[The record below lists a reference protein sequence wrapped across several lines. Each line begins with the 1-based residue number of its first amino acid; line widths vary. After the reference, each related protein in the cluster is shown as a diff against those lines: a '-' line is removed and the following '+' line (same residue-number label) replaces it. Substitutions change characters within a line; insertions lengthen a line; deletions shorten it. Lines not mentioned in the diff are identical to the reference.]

1 MLFLLPP
8 SETKLDGG
16 SGTSGLDLAAL
27 SFPQLGDVRREV
39 VDRLLVLSSD
49 REASMAALKLGPRL
63 GVEVD
68 RNRALVSSPTMPA
81 LGRYTGVLFDPVGA
95 ADLDDAA
102 WRWAL
107 EHVVVHSALFGLVRA
122 GDPIPAYR
130 LSHDSRLPGGSLKA
144 TWARAVSSVLDE
156 LVDAGEFVVDLRSE
170 GYVALGPAPRPGSA
184 FVRVVSDATGR
195 RRALN
200 HFNKKSKGLLVHRLL
215 LDRPELASGDDLV
228 AWAAAQGIVLDPTP
242 DDELALVSESL
253 LDPAPQPSGTGPT
266 L

>member
-16 SGTSGLDLAAL
+16 SGMSGLDLAAL

-63 GVEVD
+63 GIEVD

-95 ADLDDAA
+95 AGLDDAA
-102 WRWAL
+102 WRWAR

-200 HFNKKSKGLLVHRLL
+200 HFNKKSKGLLVRRLL
-215 LDRPELASGDDLV
+215 LDRPELASSDDLV

-242 DDELALVSESL
+242 GGELALVSESL